1 MHWNLKLGSDQ
12 MEKKKE
18 KEKGFEGEKSKMRA
32 LASERSFL
40 YNECHAFKRNT
51 PMASSVSLVDEFKQ
65 CGLGFVPAQPSP
77 AQPSPLILA
86 HGLSHVRDITHSK
99 RSFFSLVVVQALV
112 SPCKNRELAIFETK
126 ENKREGIR
134 VRVRI
139 SLR

>member
-40 YNECHAFKRNT
+40 YNEWHAFKRST

-65 CGLGFVPAQPSP
+65 FGLGFVPAQPSP
-77 AQPSPLILA
+77 AKPSPLILT

-112 SPCKNRELAIFETK
+112 SPWKNRELAIFETK